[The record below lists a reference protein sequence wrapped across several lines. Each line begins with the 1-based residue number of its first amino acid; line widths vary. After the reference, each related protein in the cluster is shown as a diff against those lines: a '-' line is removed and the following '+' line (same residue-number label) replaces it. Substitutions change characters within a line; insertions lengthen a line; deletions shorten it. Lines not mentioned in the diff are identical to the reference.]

1 MSISAEGGQRKLAH
15 LESQLEAIRSQGGG
29 GNQEQDPAAA
39 VTAEALL
46 HMQQQQQGIQ
56 NASSLS
62 PVYGNGNGFQQQMQM
77 REIVS
82 PVSVSM
88 SGDSQFSNSTFL
100 RQQQQTLLGAEG
112 NGNGLKRNVGTGDF
126 EVTGWEEGD
135 VVSKGMISFQNAVL
149 YFGTFFQGCV
159 SLSLIFLPHV
169 NINIR

>member
-1 MSISAEGGQRKLAH
+1 L
-15 LESQLEAIRSQGGG
+15 
-29 GNQEQDPAAA
+29 NQEQDPSAAI
-39 VTAEALL
+39 TAEALVQ
-46 HMQQQQQGIQ
+46 MQQQQQQQRQIQ

-62 PVYGNGNGFQQQMQM
+62 PVYGNGNGFQQMQM
-77 REIVS
+77 GEIVS

-100 RQQQQTLLGAEG
+100 RQQQQTLLGPEG

-135 VVSKGMISFQNAVL
+135 VISKGMISFQDAVL

-159 SLSLIFLPHV
+159 SPSLIFLLHKNL
-169 NINIR
+169 NIGLDRS

>member
-1 MSISAEGGQRKLAH
+1 LRNQDQR
-15 LESQLEAIRSQGGG
+15 GGG
-29 GNQEQDPAAA
+29 RGSGNLILNQEDPSAA

-62 PVYGNGNGFQQQMQM
+62 PAYGNGNGFQQQMQM

-88 SGDSQFSNSTFL
+88 SGDSQFSNSAFL
-100 RQQQQTLLGAEG
+100 RQQQQTY
-112 NGNGLKRNVGTGDF
+112 GLKRNLGMGDF

-135 VVSKGMISFQNAVL
+135 VVSKGMISFQDAVL

-159 SLSLIFLPHV
+159 SPSFSLMEI
-169 NINIR
+169 